1 MGLSRVAQPSNTIHV
16 VMARANVCW
25 RVGGRRVSTELRN
38 ETSTPP
44 SSPAPEVVH
53 KGGYHYFIHAP
64 APTLLGPSVVSEYL
78 PQTHTTKALTNTHT
92 HMQIMHTHKAY
103 RQRANCSYSDFAF
116 NHFYQKKVSE
126 YAASVLPNKDGSISY
141 LNTEY

>member
-16 VMARANVCW
+16 VMARANVCR

-92 HMQIMHTHKAY
+92 HTCKLCTRTKCTDNAQIAVILILHLTT
-103 RQRANCSYSDFAF
+103 F
-116 NHFYQKKVSE
+116 
-126 YAASVLPNKDGSISY
+126 
-141 LNTEY
+141 T